1 VPELIKL
8 VSAERT
14 ATRWTST
21 QDEAWTLLAA
31 RALQAGNAAL
41 QLTVNGA
48 PYTGA
53 FSRTVT
59 GDELLAEPI
68 VIGNAGT
75 TPIQSVVTTVAAP
88 AQPLPAGGD
97 GFIIERTY
105 YRMDGSEANVTQV
118 TQNER

>member
-1 VPELIKL
+1 IVPELIKI
-8 VSAERT
+8 VSADRDR
-14 ATRWTST
+14 ARWTST
-21 QDEAWTLLAA
+21 QDNAWMLLAA

-41 QLTVNGA
+41 QLTVDGQ

-59 GDELLAEPI
+59 GEELLAQPI

-75 TPIQSVVTTVAAP
+75 TPIQAVVTTVAAP

-97 GFIIERTY
+97 GFAISRTY
-105 YRMDGSEANVTQV
+105 YRIDGS
-118 TQNER
+118 